1 MYKTSSALPLASG
14 QSFVESVHRAW
25 CEWSSAPCRFL
36 SELLSAPITKGQ
48 ALGVAIG
55 DALLAV
61 ALLLPS
67 WAGSEAAGWCV
78 ALFVI
83 SMTLA
88 WPFLKCFIEKGEE

>member
-67 WAGSEAAGWCV
+67 WAGNEAAGWCV
-78 ALFVI
+78 ALLVI